1 MAIEAVKP
9 PGTWSRRVLVA
20 ATVTMLI
27 LAFAPLG
34 ESVTCYESSDGGSGC
49 TSSRNNLFTT
59 EGAWILVIGLVPVL
73 IALAPALHPARWLV
87 TTTAVVL
94 TLLLL
99 VGAASIGLLFIPTV
113 VLAWIAVV
121 ASSSG
126 RN

>member
-9 PGTWSRRVLVA
+9 PGTWSRRVLGLAV
-20 ATVTMLI
+20 ATVLI

-34 ESVTCYESSDGGSGC
+34 QSETCYDGGGDGSGC
-49 TSSRNNLFTT
+49 TSSRYSLFTH

-73 IALAPALHPARWLV
+73 IAAAPAVHPARWLV

-94 TLLLL
+94 TVLMMI
-99 VGAASIGLLFIPTV
+99 GSASIGLLFIPTV